1 MMVEKM
7 TAAFQK
13 AEGGLFSKVL
23 KADVGD
29 TTAASKDG
37 VTMMAWADPFFPSP
51 STPEH
56 VIHATVEALESG
68 TASHYTQPIGNPRLK
83 EEIAKK
89 LQKVN
94 HLEVDPQR
102 NILITPGSD
111 SGLFYAMLPFLHPG
125 DEVMIPDPSYP
136 NNVQN
141 TEILG
146 GIPVMVPL
154 REEDDFQ
161 IDVREFEKRLT
172 NKTKMI
178 VLTNPN
184 NPTTT
189 VFKRERLESLAE
201 FAVKNDL
208 VVVVDQA
215 FEQPVFDGRE
225 MVTMAALDGMWERTL
240 TVFSLSKGMGLSG
253 FRVGY
258 LVTNEEVMDKLY
270 GAAVSV
276 LGATNTAAQIGA
288 IAALQDDRFLE
299 EYGRRH
305 EARRNMVYRLLKD
318 VPGIL
323 VRPSQSGI
331 LTWINVAALGTGA
344 EVAERVRQIA
354 GVAVNAGI
362 AYGPSGENYIRIV
375 HSVLGDDRQLEKAI
389 QALRNCL
396 LQMAK
401 EQGIT

>member
-1 MMVEKM
+1 MVI
-7 TAAFQK
+7 F
-13 AEGGLFSKVL
+13 
-23 KADVGD
+23 DVW
-29 TTAASKDG
+29 TK
-37 VTMMAWADPFFPSP
+37 
-51 STPEH
+51 H
-56 VIHATVEALESG
+56 
-68 TASHYTQPIGNPRLK
+68 
-83 EEIAKK
+83 
-89 LQKVN
+89 
-94 HLEVDPQR
+94 PQDF
-102 NILITPGSD
+102 SD
-111 SGLFYAMLPFLHPG
+111 SFYLCGGDGYFFGANGFLT
-125 DEVMIPDPSYP
+125 SCC
-136 NNVQN
+136 Q
-141 TEILG
+141 
-146 GIPVMVPL
+146 
-154 REEDDFQ
+154 
-161 IDVREFEKRLT
+161 
-172 NKTKMI
+172 
-178 VLTNPN
+178 
-184 NPTTT
+184 
-189 VFKRERLESLAE
+189 
-201 FAVKNDL
+201 
-208 VVVVDQA
+208 
-215 FEQPVFDGRE
+215 